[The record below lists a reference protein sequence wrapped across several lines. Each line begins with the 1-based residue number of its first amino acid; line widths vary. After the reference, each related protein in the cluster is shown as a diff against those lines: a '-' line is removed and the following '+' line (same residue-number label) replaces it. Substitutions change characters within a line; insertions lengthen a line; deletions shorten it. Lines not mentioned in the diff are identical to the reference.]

1 VAWKDINLG
10 LYMKG
15 RGNIQIEWEV
25 LSLIGS
31 FIDFIKTMY
40 YRLLDD
46 DILALGAQMAYYL
59 ILSFFPF
66 LIFLMAL
73 IGHSPVSSQQVL
85 RGLLGIL
92 PEQAYNLVNDT
103 VVEIVDRKT
112 GGLAPISGILA
123 LWFASNGIG
132 SIITGLNKAYDEKE
146 KRPFWMVK
154 LISIIFTLL
163 LSIVIIFSFIL
174 LIFGGVIKKQILDGM
189 ELDPFYQNLWNTGRY
204 IFISSAVFLVFIIL
218 YRFIPSRRMRLT
230 EVVPGAVFATLGW
243 LLTSLGFAYYVD
255 NFSNY
260 SRFYG
265 SIGGVVILLI
275 WLYYSAVIIL
285 LGGELNAAL
294 AYEKKLNNKR
304 ESK

>member
-1 VAWKDINLG
+1 
-10 LYMKG
+10 MG
-15 RGNIQIEWEV
+15 R
-25 LSLIGS
+25 L
-31 FIDFIKTMY
+31 FRFIKAMY

-73 IGHSPVSSQQVL
+73 IGNSPISSQQVL

-92 PEQAYNLVNDT
+92 PEEAYILVRNT
-103 VVEIVDRKT
+103 VVEIVDTKA
-112 GGLAPISGILA
+112 GGLAPVSGILA

-146 KRPFWMVK
+146 RRPFWMVK

-163 LSIVIIFSFIL
+163 LSTVIIFSFIL
-174 LIFGGVIKKQILDGM
+174 LVFGGVIKKQILDGM
-189 ELDPFYQNLWNTGRY
+189 ELEPLYQSLWNTGRY
-204 IFISSAVFLVFIIL
+204 IFISSVIFLVFIIL
-218 YRFIPSRRMRLT
+218 YRFTPSRRMKWR
-230 EVVPGAVFATLGW
+230 EVIPGAIFATTGW
-243 LLTSLGFAYYVD
+243 LTTSLGFACYVD
-255 NFSNY
+255 NFTNY

-265 SIGGVVILLI
+265 SIGGVVVLLI

-294 AYEKKLNNKR
+294 AYEKK
-304 ESK
+304 SKDKDKPK

>member
-1 VAWKDINLG
+1 
-10 LYMKG
+10 
-15 RGNIQIEWEV
+15 
-25 LSLIGS
+25 
-31 FIDFIKTMY
+31 MY

-66 LIFLMAL
+66 LIFLMGL
-73 IGHSPVSSQQVL
+73 IGNSPISSQQVL

-92 PEQAYNLVNDT
+92 PEEAYILVRNT
-103 VVEIVDRKT
+103 VVEIVDTKA
-112 GGLAPISGILA
+112 GGLAPVSGILA

-146 KRPFWMVK
+146 RRPFWMVK

-163 LSIVIIFSFIL
+163 LSTVIIFSFIL
-174 LIFGGVIKKQILDGM
+174 LVFGGVIKKQILDGM
-189 ELDPFYQNLWNTGRY
+189 ELEPLYQSLWNTGRY
-204 IFISSAVFLVFIIL
+204 IFISSVIFLVFIIL
-218 YRFIPSRRMRLT
+218 YRFTPSRRMKWR
-230 EVVPGAVFATLGW
+230 EVIPGAIFATTGW
-243 LLTSLGFAYYVD
+243 LTTSLGFAYYVD
-255 NFSNY
+255 NFTNY

-265 SIGGVVILLI
+265 SIGGVVVLLI

-294 AYEKKLNNKR
+294 AYEKK
-304 ESK
+304 SKDKDKPK

>member
-1 VAWKDINLG
+1 
-10 LYMKG
+10 
-15 RGNIQIEWEV
+15 
-25 LSLIGS
+25 
-31 FIDFIKTMY
+31 MY

-73 IGHSPVSSQQVL
+73 IGNSPISSQQVL
-85 RGLLGIL
+85 MGLLGIL
-92 PEQAYNLVNDT
+92 PEEAYILVRNT
-103 VVEIVDRKT
+103 VVEIVDTKA
-112 GGLAPISGILA
+112 GGLAPVSGIVA

-146 KRPFWMVK
+146 RRPFWLVK

-163 LSIVIIFSFIL
+163 LSTVIIFSFIL
-174 LIFGGVIKKQILDGM
+174 LVFGGVIKKQILDGM
-189 ELDPFYQNLWNTGRY
+189 ELEPSYQNLWNTGRY
-204 IFISSAVFLVFIIL
+204 IFISSVIFLVFLIL
-218 YRFIPSRRMRLT
+218 YRFTPSRRMRWR
-230 EVVPGAVFATLGW
+230 EVIPGAILATIGW
-243 LLTSLGFAYYVD
+243 LGTSLGFAYYVD

-265 SIGGVVILLI
+265 SIGGVVVLLI
-275 WLYYSAVIIL
+275 WLYYSAVIVL

-294 AYEKKLNNKR
+294 AYEKKAKDR
-304 ESK
+304 DKTR

>member
-1 VAWKDINLG
+1 MV
-10 LYMKG
+10 G
-15 RGNIQIEWEV
+15 R
-25 LSLIGS
+25 L
-31 FIDFIKTMY
+31 FRFIKAMY

-73 IGHSPVSSQQVL
+73 IGNSPISSQQVL
-85 RGLLGIL
+85 MGLLGIL
-92 PEQAYNLVNDT
+92 PEEAYILVRNT
-103 VVEIVDRKT
+103 VVEIVDTKA
-112 GGLAPISGILA
+112 GGLAPVSGIVA

-146 KRPFWMVK
+146 RRPFWLVK

-163 LSIVIIFSFIL
+163 LSTVIIFSFIL
-174 LIFGGVIKKQILDGM
+174 LVFGGVIKKQILDGM
-189 ELDPFYQNLWNTGRY
+189 ELEPSYQNLWNTGRY
-204 IFISSAVFLVFIIL
+204 IFISSVIFLVFLIL
-218 YRFIPSRRMRLT
+218 YRFTPSRRMRWR
-230 EVVPGAVFATLGW
+230 EVIPGAILATIGW
-243 LLTSLGFAYYVD
+243 LGTSLGFAYYVD

-265 SIGGVVILLI
+265 SIGGVVVLLI
-275 WLYYSAVIIL
+275 WLYYSAVIVL

-294 AYEKKLNNKR
+294 AYEKKAKDR
-304 ESK
+304 DKTR

>member
-1 VAWKDINLG
+1 M
-10 LYMKG
+10 MKKRKG
-15 RGNIQIEWEV
+15 YLDGKAHFHNIY
-25 LSLIGS
+25 
-31 FIDFIKTMY
+31 FTFY
-40 YRLLDD
+40 CHY
-46 DILALGAQMAYYL
+46 
-59 ILSFFPF
+59 FFF
-66 LIFLMAL
+66 
-73 IGHSPVSSQQVL
+73 HSSYIWWS
-85 RGLLGIL
+85 
-92 PEQAYNLVNDT
+92 Y
-103 VVEIVDRKT
+103 
-112 GGLAPISGILA
+112 
-123 LWFASNGIG
+123 
-132 SIITGLNKAYDEKE
+132 
-146 KRPFWMVK
+146 
-154 LISIIFTLL
+154 
-163 LSIVIIFSFIL
+163 
-174 LIFGGVIKKQILDGM
+174 KKQILDWM

-230 EVVPGAVFATLGW
+230 EVVPGSVFATLGW

>member
-1 VAWKDINLG
+1 
-10 LYMKG
+10 MG
-15 RGNIQIEWEV
+15 R
-25 LSLIGS
+25 L
-31 FIDFIKTMY
+31 FRFIKAMY

-73 IGHSPVSSQQVL
+73 IGNSPISSQQVL

-92 PEQAYNLVNDT
+92 PEEAYILVRNT
-103 VVEIVDRKT
+103 VVEIVDTKA
-112 GGLAPISGILA
+112 GGLAPVSGILA

-146 KRPFWMVK
+146 RRPFWMVK

-163 LSIVIIFSFIL
+163 LSTVIIFSFIL
-174 LIFGGVIKKQILDGM
+174 LVFGGVIKKQILDGM
-189 ELDPFYQNLWNTGRY
+189 ELEPLYQSLWNTGRY
-204 IFISSAVFLVFIIL
+204 IFISSVIFLVFIIL
-218 YRFIPSRRMRLT
+218 YRFTPSRRMKWR
-230 EVVPGAVFATLGW
+230 EVIPGAIFATTGW
-243 LLTSLGFAYYVD
+243 LTTSLGFAYYVD
-255 NFSNY
+255 NFTNY

-265 SIGGVVILLI
+265 SIGGVVVLLI

-294 AYEKKLNNKR
+294 AYEKK
-304 ESK
+304 SKDKDKPK

>member
-1 VAWKDINLG
+1 
-10 LYMKG
+10 M
-15 RGNIQIEWEV
+15 
-25 LSLIGS
+25 IGS

>member
-1 VAWKDINLG
+1 
-10 LYMKG
+10 M
-15 RGNIQIEWEV
+15 
-25 LSLIGS
+25 IGS

-218 YRFIPSRRMRLT
+218 YRFIPSRCMRLT

>member
-1 VAWKDINLG
+1 
-10 LYMKG
+10 M
-15 RGNIQIEWEV
+15 
-25 LSLIGS
+25 IGS

-146 KRPFWMVK
+146 KRPY
-154 LISIIFTLL
+154 
-163 LSIVIIFSFIL
+163 
-174 LIFGGVIKKQILDGM
+174 LDGKAHFHNIYFTSFYCHYFFFHSSYIWWSYKKA
-189 ELDPFYQNLWNTGRY
+189 DFGWDGTRPFLPKSVEHRPLYLY
-204 IFISSAVFLVFIIL
+204 FVSCIS
-218 YRFIPSRRMRLT
+218 
-230 EVVPGAVFATLGW
+230 
-243 LLTSLGFAYYVD
+243 GFH
-255 NFSNY
+255 NP
-260 SRFYG
+260 
-265 SIGGVVILLI
+265 I
-275 WLYYSAVIIL
+275 
-285 LGGELNAAL
+285 
-294 AYEKKLNNKR
+294 
-304 ESK
+304 

>member
-1 VAWKDINLG
+1 MV
-10 LYMKG
+10 G
-15 RGNIQIEWEV
+15 R
-25 LSLIGS
+25 L
-31 FIDFIKTMY
+31 FRFIKAMY

-73 IGHSPVSSQQVL
+73 IGNSPISSQQVL
-85 RGLLGIL
+85 MGLLGIL
-92 PEQAYNLVNDT
+92 PEEAYILVRNT
-103 VVEIVDRKT
+103 VVEIVDTKA
-112 GGLAPISGILA
+112 GGLAPVSGILA

-146 KRPFWMVK
+146 RRPFWLVK

-163 LSIVIIFSFIL
+163 LSTVIIFSFIL
-174 LIFGGVIKKQILDGM
+174 LVFSGVIKKQILDGM
-189 ELDPFYQNLWNTGRY
+189 ELEPSYQNLWNTGRY
-204 IFISSAVFLVFIIL
+204 IFISSVIFLVFLIL
-218 YRFIPSRRMRLT
+218 YRFTPSRRMRWK
-230 EVVPGAVFATLGW
+230 EVIPGAILATIGW
-243 LLTSLGFAYYVD
+243 LGTSLGFAYYVD

-265 SIGGVVILLI
+265 SIGGVVVLLI
-275 WLYYSAVIIL
+275 WLYYSAVIVL

-294 AYEKKLNNKR
+294 AYEKKAKDR
-304 ESK
+304 DKTR